1 MSLRALM
8 DFFGS
13 NSNSSSSGSR
23 HLLGSIASISSSGD
37 GDASADDDASNTA
50 AAAAVGISGTR
61 AASTDSKPDSSSSS
75 SSKGNKKQPLLVSRL
90 LPARLAEGVDILK
103 VDVEGREPDVFA
115 TAGKLLESGKVSNII
130 MEYSPGYYYQVTERL

>member
-1 MSLRALM
+1 M

-13 NSNSSSSGSR
+13 SDSSSSSSSGNR

-37 GDASADDDASNTA
+37 AAGSAADAVSATAADA
-50 AAAAVGISGTR
+50 AAADAAGTQ
-61 AASTDSKPDSSSSS
+61 AASADSKPDSSS
-75 SSKGNKKQPLLVSRL
+75 NKKQPLLVSRL
-90 LPARLAEGVDILK
+90 LPARLAEGIDLLK

-115 TAGKLLESGKVSNII
+115 TAGKLLESGKVANII